1 MLYNMSTHGDE
12 VVVRLSEALIFE
24 DHERFREVLGE
35 LSKTKCKRC
44 VLDLSS
50 VTSVDS
56 AGLGML
62 MIAYQDSRQR
72 RYDLVLQGPTGQ
84 VKRLLQITDLG
95 KVVRIQ

>member
-62 MIAYQDSRQR
+62 MIAGGFFGAVVYALLALLSRH
-72 RYDLVLQGPTGQ
+72 
-84 VKRLLQITDLG
+84 
-95 KVVRIQ
+95 